1 MSLPRLPSIPQDL
14 SKRPESFLSTL
25 RTRLDA
31 CDDAIASALIEAG
44 RGYERA
50 SETLAKSGQDE
61 LSTYFANLR
70 SAFSAWYAE
79 RNARLAYH
87 GTLKP
92 IRK

>member
-31 CDDAIASALIEAG
+31 CDDAITSALIEAG
-44 RGYERA
+44 RGYERS
-50 SETLAKSGQDE
+50 SETLVKSGQDE
-61 LSTYFANLR
+61 LSTYFARLR

-79 RNARLAYH
+79 RNARLTYH
-87 GTLKP
+87 GNLKP

>member
-14 SKRPESFLSTL
+14 SKRPESFLSIL

-31 CDDAIASALIEAG
+31 CDDAITSALIEAG
-44 RGYERA
+44 RGYELA

-61 LSTYFANLR
+61 LSTYFARLR

-79 RNARLAYH
+79 RDARMTYH
-87 GTLKP
+87 GNLRP
-92 IRK
+92 VRK